1 MNHIAKLPIAIFLV
15 VQEYSQQKDYR
26 RLINSNSDAFKT
38 VKQETAYYAW
48 KVSTETEK
56 RLQRHIANIIYYV
69 KDKSKQIAMT
79 IDNLDQA
86 SVVSYAQYYE
96 GIKQFTLD
104 GFQQTFNSQLSFSM
118 FANIYYLTL
127 RGIKGIRQAHLYLD
141 KTIELELILC
151 DFEEIVDWREKHSM
165 KEVIIHGCDKLIS
178 FPCLKGIPVVSIT
191 THNTRLS
198 NFQIGGQTKLCF
210 DGRSITL
217 QTMLQ
222 ITSQPTS
229 FFESLT
235 YLQLRCLHFPTEFQD
250 YSIFQNIPVLYLMN
264 NLGYGRISQSPIF
277 PRVFT
282 GRKLALS
289 YFNLSL
295 WSSGQ
300 SFPNVESCKLQY
312 CHDLVQ
318 LPEMPKL
325 KTLVIESCHQL
336 SAIPSLPSLT
346 HLIVNSINNL
356 VSISGCG
363 LCLKF
368 SRIENCGSLEHPFG
382 FDSVEQLLIRNCPK
396 IKTIPDLECVRI
408 LDIHS
413 CNKLDLRSSRREK
426 STSPRLFSNTFVS
439 LTDLSIADF
448 SFCRD
453 LYLLS
458 LTDLPQL
465 RNFSGIGNIQELSVE
480 NCHNL
485 ITTEGLEG
493 FIGRIDIR
501 NCSLLTTVCGILSST
516 AVRIYHCPK
525 FSEFEGFDNRSNVT
539 INGCQLF
546 PVIKNK

>member
-127 RGIKGIRQAHLYLD
+127 RGIKGIRQAHLYLY
-141 KTIELELILC
+141 KTIKLELLFC

-165 KEVIIHGCDKLIS
+165 KEVIINGCDELIS
-178 FPCLKGIPVVSIT
+178 FPCLEGIPVVTIT
-191 THNTRLS
+191 TFMTHLN
-198 NFQIGGQTKLCF
+198 NFQIGGQTKLSLE
-210 DGRSITL
+210 GIAIAL
-217 QTMLQ
+217 ETMEQ
-222 ITSQPTS
+222 IASQPTS
-229 FFESLT
+229 FFDALT
-235 YLQLRCLHFPTEFQD
+235 YLQLQCHFPTEFQN
-250 YSIFQNIPVLYLMN
+250 YSGFQNIPVLYLMN
-264 NLGYGRISQSPIF
+264 DLDGRISESPFF
-277 PRVFT
+277 PKAFT
-282 GRKLALS
+282 GRKLILS
-289 YFNLSL
+289 YFNPSL

-300 SFPNVESCKLQY
+300 SFPNVESCHLQH
-312 CHDLVQ
+312 CHDLVE
-318 LPEMPKL
+318 LPEMPKITRL
-325 KTLVIESCHQL
+325 FIYSCYHL
-336 SAIPSLPSLT
+336 STIPSFHTLT
-346 HLIVNSINNL
+346 HLFVRSNDNLASIYC
-356 VSISGCG
+356 CG
-363 LCLKF
+363 LCLEYAE
-368 SRIENCGSLEHPFG
+368 IANCYSLEHMKG
-382 FDSVEQLLIRNCPK
+382 FDSVQTLSIRNCPK
-396 IKTIPDLECVRI
+396 IKTIPYLENLHELKIRCCKN
-408 LDIHS
+408 LQS
-413 CNKLDLRSSRREK
+413 LRRENPN
-426 STSPRLFSNTFVS
+426 SWNTNIS

-458 LTDLPQL
+458 LNDLPQL
-465 RNFSGIGNIQELSVE
+465 RNFSGIGNIHELSVE

-493 FIGRIDIR
+493 FIGRIDIL
-501 NCSLLTTVCGILSST
+501 NCSSLTIALGVKSDTVVNIC
-516 AVRIYHCPK
+516 RCPK
-525 FSEFEGFDNRSNVT
+525 FSEFEGFDNRLNVT
-539 INGCQLF
+539 INGCRLF
-546 PVIKNK
+546 PGRTRFEVL